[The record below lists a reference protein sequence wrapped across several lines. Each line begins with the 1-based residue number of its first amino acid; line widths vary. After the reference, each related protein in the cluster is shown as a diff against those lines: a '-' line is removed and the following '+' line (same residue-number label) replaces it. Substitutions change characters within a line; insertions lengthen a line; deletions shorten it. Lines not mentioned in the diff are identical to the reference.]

1 MSSKELSSEDTLAK
15 RILFIMINEQ
25 GLRAGDG
32 MSPDNLVRDLTRH
45 GIGQPELQQA
55 VQHAKDRGW
64 LRDGPYGELQ
74 LTETGF
80 AVD

>member
-1 MSSKELSSEDTLAK
+1 MSNAPSPQETVAK
-15 RILFIMINEQ
+15 RILFIMVNEQ

-32 MSPDNLVRDLTRH
+32 MSPDNLTHDLTRH
-45 GIGQPELQQA
+45 DIDQVQQQEA
-55 VQHAKDRGW
+55 IEFAKDKGW

>member
-1 MSSKELSSEDTLAK
+1 MSQASSPAETTAK
-15 RILFIMINEQ
+15 HILFIMVNEQ

-32 MSPDNLVRDLTRH
+32 MSPENLKRDLLRH
-45 GIGQPELQQA
+45 EVAEADQQQA
-55 VQHAKDRGW
+55 LELAKSKGW
-64 LRDGPYGELQ
+64 LKDGPYGELQ

>member
-1 MSSKELSSEDTLAK
+1 MSKALSPQETNAK
-15 RILFIMINEQ
+15 RILFIMVNEQ

-32 MSPDNLVRDLTRH
+32 MSPDNLTHDLTRH
-45 GIGQPELQQA
+45 DLSQADQVQA
-55 VQHAKDRGW
+55 VQYAKDKGW

-80 AVD
+80 ALD

>member
-1 MSSKELSSEDTLAK
+1 MSQAPSPQETIAK
-15 RILFIMINEQ
+15 RILFIMVNEQ

-32 MSPDNLVRDLTRH
+32 MSPDNLTHDLSRH
-45 GIGQPELQQA
+45 EITQDDQLQA
-55 VQHAKDRGW
+55 VQFAKEKGW

-80 AVD
+80 ALD

>member
-1 MSSKELSSEDTLAK
+1 MPKAISPEETIAK

-32 MSPDNLVRDLTRH
+32 MSPDNLTHDLARH
-45 GIGQPELQQA
+45 DIAQAAQVQGIQF
-55 VQHAKDRGW
+55 AKDKGW

-74 LTETGF
+74 LTEVGF
-80 AVD
+80 GLD

>member
-1 MSSKELSSEDTLAK
+1 MSHTPSPEETIAK
-15 RILFIMINEQ
+15 RILFIMVNEQ

-32 MSPDNLVRDLTRH
+32 MSPDNLAHDLSRH
-45 GIGQPELQQA
+45 DISQTDQTQA
-55 VQHAKDRGW
+55 VQFAKEKGW

-80 AVD
+80 ALD

>member
-1 MSSKELSSEDTLAK
+1 MSQAPTAQETIAK
-15 RILFIMINEQ
+15 RILFIMVNEQ

-32 MSPDNLVRDLTRH
+32 MSPDNLTHDLTRH
-45 GIGQPELQQA
+45 EISQADQLQA
-55 VQHAKDRGW
+55 VQFAKEKGW

-80 AVD
+80 ALD